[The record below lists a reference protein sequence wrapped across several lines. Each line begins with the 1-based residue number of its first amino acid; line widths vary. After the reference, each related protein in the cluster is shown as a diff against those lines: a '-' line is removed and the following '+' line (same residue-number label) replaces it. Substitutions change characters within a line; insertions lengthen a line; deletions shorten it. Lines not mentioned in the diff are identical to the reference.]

1 VTSKGYDC
9 TPVNEEGEQEL
20 YASGLPAELGTDDDG
35 KDGGTDKPKVGLGTN
50 VQLMFYSLLW
60 AFSSADAAAQVYT
73 LPCSS
78 RWLRVVDMPSPPA
91 CTGLSRTY
99 L

>member
-1 VTSKGYDC
+1 
-9 TPVNEEGEQEL
+9 VNEEGEQEL

-35 KDGGTDKPKVGLGTN
+35 KDWELTSQRLGL
-50 VQLMFYSLLW
+50 VLMFYSLLW

-78 RWLRVVDMPSPPA
+78 RWLRVVDMPSLPT

-99 L
+99 H